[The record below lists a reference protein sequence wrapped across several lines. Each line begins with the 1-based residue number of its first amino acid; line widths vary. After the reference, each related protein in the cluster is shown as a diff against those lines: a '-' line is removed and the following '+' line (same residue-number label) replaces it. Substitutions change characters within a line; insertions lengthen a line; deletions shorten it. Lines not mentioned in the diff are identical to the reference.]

1 MKTVTTE
8 ELWRRLKR
16 AGDREARKALALNY
30 LYLVKG
36 VARRIK
42 SNLPN
47 TVLLEDLEGYGVIG
61 LLEAIDRFDPDRGIN
76 FEAFAL
82 ARIRGAILDYLRSV
96 DMASRTIRAR
106 LRRIE
111 QVYRDLGMQLG
122 REATESEAAQALGI
136 TPEELREDLAKMGG
150 LVVLSFEELL
160 RTRLDERSGGAEQLP
175 DPTATDPLERIERE
189 ELHQALL
196 QSIGELSEREKLV
209 LGLYYYERLT
219 LAEIGAV
226 LNVTESRASQIL
238 AEAILHLRS
247 KLARRGFVERVASQ
261 RPRSGVKNRAA
272 GRI

>member
-1 MKTVTTE
+1 MKAVTTE
-8 ELWRRLKR
+8 ELWHKLKR
-16 AGDREARKALALNY
+16 AGDQEARKALALHY

-61 LLEAIDRFDPDRGIN
+61 LLEAIDRFDPNRGIN

-96 DMASRTIRAR
+96 DIASRTIRAR

-122 REATESEAAQALGI
+122 REATESEAAKALGI
-136 TPEELREDLAKMGG
+136 STEELREDLARMGG

-160 RTRLDERSGGAEQLP
+160 RARLDERSGGAEQLP
-175 DPTATDPLERIERE
+175 DPSAADPLEQIERE
-189 ELHQALL
+189 ELHQALMR
-196 QSIGELSEREKLV
+196 SIGELSEREKLV

-261 RPRSGVKNRAA
+261 RPRSGVKNRAV